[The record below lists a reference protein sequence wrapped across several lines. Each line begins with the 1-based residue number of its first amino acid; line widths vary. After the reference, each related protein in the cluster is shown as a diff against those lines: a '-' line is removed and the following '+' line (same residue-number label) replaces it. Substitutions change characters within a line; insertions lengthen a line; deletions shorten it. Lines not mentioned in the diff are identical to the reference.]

1 MILHRSRRQISRKQR
16 RSRKINKKGG
26 EKLILPPLYVVYG
39 RVTLNDIR
47 KAELCSIVVDLRSA
61 RLVADAVIPNM
72 VNQEF
77 IDELGQNNFFV
88 QIIAPNIHNGHLT
101 AQVERLQPGRDN
113 NDVDD
118 LVTDLDDETTLYFVR
133 GRNGVI
139 KSIYTNLEM
148 AERNYPGVEIERLNK
163 NNMNWNSVLFQ

>member
-1 MILHRSRRQISRKQR
+1 M
-16 RSRKINKKGG
+16 
-26 EKLILPPLYVVYG
+26 
-39 RVTLNDIR
+39 
-47 KAELCSIVVDLRSA
+47 DLRSA
-61 RLVADAVIPNM
+61 RLVTDSVIPNM

-88 QIIAPNIHNGHLT
+88 QIIAPNIYNGHLT

-118 LVTDLDDETTLYFVR
+118 LVTDLNDETTLYFVR